1 MNFDIDIDDQINT
14 QHLLFLER
22 QCRVCKRTKSL
33 IDDFYLTR
41 KGRGVFPSAYSY
53 ECKECTK
60 KRVIDKRKNKI
71 GDIIWEYPD
80 W

>member
-1 MNFDIDIDDQINT
+1 MNFDIDDQINT

-22 QCRVCKRTKSL
+22 QCRICKKPKSL
-33 IDDFYLTR
+33 IDDYYLTR
-41 KGRGVFPSAYSY
+41 KGKGALPSAYAY

-60 KRVIDKRKNKI
+60 TRITKNRKKHTQSHN
-71 GDIIWEYPD
+71 WHYPD

>member
-1 MNFDIDIDDQINT
+1 MDFDIDDQINT

-22 QCRVCKRTKSL
+22 TCRICDETKSL

-41 KGRGVFPSAYSY
+41 KGRGAFPSAYAY

-60 KRVIDKRKNKI
+60 RRVISNRKGTLKVVE
-71 GDIIWEYPD
+71 WEYPD

>member
-1 MNFDIDIDDQINT
+1 MDFDIDDQINT

-22 QCRVCKRTKSL
+22 TCRICSETKSL

-41 KGRGVFPSAYSY
+41 KGRGAFPSAYAY

-60 KRVIDKRKNKI
+60 RRVIKNRKSNFKAVE
-71 GDIIWEYPD
+71 WEYPD

>member
-1 MNFDIDIDDQINT
+1 MDFDIDDQINT

-22 QCRVCKRTKSL
+22 TCRLCGETKSL

-41 KGRGVFPSAYSY
+41 KGRGAFPSAYAY

-60 KRVIDKRKNKI
+60 KRVINNRKGNLKAVK
-71 GDIIWEYPD
+71 WEYPD

>member
-1 MNFDIDIDDQINT
+1 MDFDIDDQINT

-22 QCRVCKRTKSL
+22 TCRICGETKSL

-41 KGRGVFPSAYSY
+41 KGRGAFPSAYAY

-60 KRVIDKRKNKI
+60 RRVISNRKGNFKEVA
-71 GDIIWEYPD
+71 WEYPD

>member
-1 MNFDIDIDDQINT
+1 MEFDIDDQINT

-22 QCRVCKRTKSL
+22 QCRVCKTTKSL

-41 KGRGVFPSAYSY
+41 KGRGAFPSAYSY
-53 ECKECTK
+53 ECKDCTK
-60 KRVIDKRKNKI
+60 KRITSKRKKDTDTLNW
-71 GDIIWEYPD
+71 GYPD

>member
-1 MNFDIDIDDQINT
+1 MDLDIDDQINT

-22 QCRVCKRTKSL
+22 QCRVCGKTKSL

-41 KGRGVFPSAYSY
+41 KGRGAFPSAYAY

-60 KRVIDKRKNKI
+60 NRVVSNRKSNLKVVM
-71 GDIIWEYPD
+71 WEYPD

>member
-1 MNFDIDIDDQINT
+1 MDLEDQINLE
-14 QHLLFLER
+14 HILLFDR
-22 QCRVCKRTKSL
+22 RCRVCGEIKNL

-41 KGRGVFPSAYSY
+41 KGRGALPSAYSY

-60 KRVIDKRKNKI
+60 KRVLSNKKKFVQKQM
-71 GDIIWEYPD
+71 WEYPD

>member
-1 MNFDIDIDDQINT
+1 MDFDIDDQINT

-22 QCRVCKRTKSL
+22 TCRICGETKSL

-41 KGRGVFPSAYSY
+41 KGRGAFPSAYAY

-60 KRVIDKRKNKI
+60 KRVISNRKGTLKVI
-71 GDIIWEYPD
+71 EWEYPD

>member
-1 MNFDIDIDDQINT
+1 MDSDIDDQINT

-22 QCRVCKRTKSL
+22 TCRLCGETKSL

-41 KGRGVFPSAYSY
+41 KGRGAFPSAYAY

-60 KRVIDKRKNKI
+60 KRVINNRKDNLKGI
-71 GDIIWEYPD
+71 KWEYPD

>member
-1 MNFDIDIDDQINT
+1 MDLGDQINLE
-14 QHLLFLER
+14 HILLFDR
-22 QCRVCKRTKSL
+22 KCRVCGEIKNL

-41 KGRGVFPSAYSY
+41 KGRGALPSAYSY

-60 KRVIDKRKNKI
+60 KRILSNKKKPASSEM
-71 GDIIWEYPD
+71 WEYPD

>member
-1 MNFDIDIDDQINT
+1 MEFDIDDQINT

-22 QCRVCKRTKSL
+22 QCRVCKKTKSL

-41 KGRGVFPSAYSY
+41 KGRGAFQSAYSY
-53 ECKECTK
+53 ECKDCTK
-60 KRVIDKRKNKI
+60 NRIISKRKNNSDQSK
-71 GDIIWEYPD
+71 WEYPD

>member
-1 MNFDIDIDDQINT
+1 MDFDIDDQINT

-22 QCRVCKRTKSL
+22 TCRICGETKSL

-41 KGRGVFPSAYSY
+41 KGRGAFPSAYAY

-60 KRVIDKRKNKI
+60 RRVISNRKGTLKVVE
-71 GDIIWEYPD
+71 WEYPD

>member
-1 MNFDIDIDDQINT
+1 MDFDIEDQINT

-22 QCRVCKRTKSL
+22 QCRVCNKKKSL

-41 KGRGVFPSAYSY
+41 KGRGAFPSAYSY

-60 KRVIDKRKNKI
+60 TRIIKSRKYVDKNS
-71 GDIIWEYPD
+71 EYNYPD

>member
-1 MNFDIDIDDQINT
+1 MDFDFDIEDQFNT

-22 QCRVCKRTKSL
+22 KCRICKKTKSL

-41 KGRGVFPSAYSY
+41 KGRGIFPSAYSY

-60 KRVIDKRKNKI
+60 KRIIEKRKSNSENI
-71 GDIIWEYPD
+71 SWEYPD

>member
-1 MNFDIDIDDQINT
+1 MDFDIDDQINT

-22 QCRVCKRTKSL
+22 TCRICGETKSL

-41 KGRGVFPSAYSY
+41 KGRGAFPSAYAY

-60 KRVIDKRKNKI
+60 KRVISNRKGTLKVVE
-71 GDIIWEYPD
+71 WEYPD

>member
-1 MNFDIDIDDQINT
+1 MDFDIDDQINT

-22 QCRVCKRTKSL
+22 TCRICGETKSL

-41 KGRGVFPSAYSY
+41 KGRGAFPSAYAY

-60 KRVIDKRKNKI
+60 RRVISNRNGTLKVVE
-71 GDIIWEYPD
+71 WEYPD

>member
-1 MNFDIDIDDQINT
+1 MDFDIDDQINT

-22 QCRVCKRTKSL
+22 TCRICGETKSL
-33 IDDFYLTR
+33 IADFYLPR
-41 KGRGVFPSAYSY
+41 KGRGAFPSAYAY

-60 KRVIDKRKNKI
+60 KRVISNRKGTLKVVE
-71 GDIIWEYPD
+71 WEYPD